1 MDKEYIELQEC
12 DRCGSMVGWETL
24 ITLGD
29 TGICEIC
36 WDDL

>member
-1 MDKEYIELQEC
+1 MKEYIELKEC

-24 ITLGD
+24 VTLGD

>member
-1 MDKEYIELQEC
+1 MTHDEKGRCTRC
-12 DRCGSMVGWETL
+12 DANVDAETL

-29 TGICEIC
+29 ARICEIC